1 MTSAANE
8 NMAISTRMSWRYFF
22 PIVVVYLLLLTVFFY
37 DTVES
42 MVSIWSRSETFTHA
56 FLILPIS
63 IWLVW
68 EKRANLKVMSPEPS
82 WQGMTVLFAVGFL
95 WLFGYLVD
103 ALVVQQLAWV
113 AAFVAG
119 VWAILGNRTTWV
131 IAFPLAFLI
140 FMVPFGEDLVPGMME
155 FTADFTIG
163 LIRLTGIPV
172 YREGLFFT
180 LPSGNWSVVEAC
192 SGIRYLIASVTLG
205 CLYSYL
211 TYTSAKKRFIFIIV
225 SIVVPIIAN
234 GLRAYIIV
242 MLGHVSDMTI
252 ATGVD
257 HLVYGWV
264 FFGIVIFIMIT
275 IGARFRDEVDS
286 TVHIEPSIF
295 ASTKQYGFRKAL
307 PLAVLTICLIGVWPA
322 LAYVIDQS
330 EDSSGQSTEM
340 LPLAGVTNWSSSDQ
354 AAWAWQPSNRGIEKV
369 EQFFEKDGY
378 KVAVYLQYLFQKRD
392 NVELIN
398 SQNTLLDPE
407 QSEWRIVG
415 NDRRQ
420 LILAARTIEVKETL
434 LKSGDKQLLIWSW
447 YRIGERYTSNKY
459 VAKLL
464 EGFNRLTFGRQ
475 DEGEIIVAMEF
486 DENTDSADQVDVL
499 QSFVKDLLPNVE
511 KSVDSKVAS
520 SQ

>member
-1 MTSAANE
+1 MTSAAKE
-8 NMAISTRMSWRYFF
+8 NMVISTRTSWRYFF
-22 PIVVVYLLLLTVFFY
+22 PVVVVYLLLLTAFFY

-68 EKRANLKVMSPEPS
+68 EKRAHLKAMTPEPS
-82 WQGMTVLFAVGFL
+82 WQGMAVLFAVGFL

-211 TYTSAKKRFIFIIV
+211 TYSSAKKRFIFIIV
-225 SIVVPIIAN
+225 SIIVPIIAN

-275 IGARFRDEVDS
+275 IGARFRDDVDS
-286 TVHIEPSIF
+286 TEPSV
-295 ASTKQYGFRKAL
+295 SVSNKQYTFSKTVPIG
-307 PLAVLTICLIGVWPA
+307 VLTICLIGVWPA
-322 LAYVIDQS
+322 LAYVIDES
-330 EDSSGQSTEM
+330 EHSSGGSTKM
-340 LPLAGVTNWSSSDQ
+340 LALEDVAAWRSSDQ
-354 AAWAWQPSNRGIEKV
+354 AAWAWKPSNRGTEKL
-369 EQFFEKDGY
+369 EQFFEKDGF
-378 KVAVYLQYLFQKRD
+378 KVAVYLQYLFEKQD

-407 QSEWRIVG
+407 QSEWRVVG
-415 NDRRQ
+415 NDRRE
-420 LILAARTIEVKETL
+420 LTLATRTIEVKETL
-434 LKSGDKQLLIWSW
+434 LKGGNKQLLIWSW

-486 DENTDSADQVDVL
+486 NENIDSADQVVVL
-499 QSFVKDLLPNVE
+499 QSFVKSLLPNVE
-511 KSVDSKVAS
+511 KSVDSKVAN